1 MKLLSRRKSWSALA
15 IASLG
20 TLVAGCS
27 QRDAGKSPP
36 VVADKRVHEG
46 AVRQSAPAAAA
57 FDFYLMAL
65 TVHPA
70 FCADG
75 HARQR
80 ECGAGTRR
88 PLVIHGLWPERN
100 EPRTY
105 PRDCPVPPLDLDPA
119 LALELADFMP
129 GVADGLDQHEW
140 REHGGCSGLDDDVY
154 VRHMLELARTI
165 DAALSARL
173 TTLAGRETTA
183 AGLREVVDAF
193 HPELGATLTFHCRT
207 LRDAPTGHGRDP
219 YLIEVRQCLDN
230 DGPDGGPGTALD
242 CATVKRRDQGC
253 GESFWIAAARAP

>member
-1 MKLLSRRKSWSALA
+1 MRLLSGRKTWATLA
-15 IASLG
+15 VASIG
-20 TLVAGCS
+20 VLVAWFS
-27 QRDAGKSPP
+27 QRDAAKSPP
-36 VVADKRVHEG
+36 VVAEKPAHAG
-46 AVRQSAPAAAA
+46 AVSKSAPGAAA

-80 ECGAGTRR
+80 ECGAGARR

-140 REHGGCSGLDDDVY
+140 LLHGGCSGLDDDVY
-154 VRHMLELARTI
+154 ARHMLDLARPI
-165 DAALSARL
+165 EAALSARL
-173 TTLAGRETTA
+173 TTLAGRETNA

-207 LRDAPTGHGRDP
+207 LRDAPMEHRREP
-219 YLIEVRQCLDN
+219 YLIEVRQCVDN
-230 DGPDGGPGTALD
+230 DGPDGAPGTALD

-253 GESFWIAAARAP
+253 GGSFRIAAASAR